1 MVMVEL
7 GANVSKEGI
16 ARLIGWQYAVA
27 PIILSASVA
36 IIVYTVGEM
45 DRLGI

>member
-7 GANVSKEGI
+7 STNVSKEGI

-27 PIILSASVA
+27 PILLSMSVA
-36 IIVYTVGEM
+36 MIVAVVHM
-45 DRLGI
+45 ISDW